1 MRDPPLQEPIVL
13 GSSRRFS
20 VIDMASGAVLAEDA
34 DARTTIDVLTRIDSI
49 FDVLVE
55 VWDPA
60 SGAWRRLTP
69 GEQRMLWDC
78 RRR

>member
-1 MRDPPLQEPIVL
+1 
-13 GSSRRFS
+13 
-20 VIDMASGAVLAEDA
+20 
-34 DARTTIDVLTRIDSI
+34 VLTRIDSI

-55 VWDPA
+55 VLDPA

>member
-1 MRDPPLQEPIVL
+1 MRDPPLQEPIGL
-13 GSSRRFS
+13 RSSRRFS
-20 VIDMASGAVLAEDA
+20 VIDMASGTVLAKDA
-34 DARTTIDVLTRIDSI
+34 DARATIALLTRIDSI

-55 VWDPA
+55 VLDPA

>member
-1 MRDPPLQEPIVL
+1 
-13 GSSRRFS
+13 
-20 VIDMASGAVLAEDA
+20 
-34 DARTTIDVLTRIDSI
+34 LTRIDSI

-55 VWDPA
+55 VLDPA

-78 RRR
+78 RGR